1 MQALS
6 KKKTGDI
13 CTIKWMFGIPDVLD
27 FLRSRKIKEG
37 STVQVIQRINGGLIL
52 GMDGKRIAMCDA
64 AADRKKNQNER
75 NLGRGAAHF
84 DFPNTHKRIFVD
96 KCADYGNDF

>member
-37 STVQVIQRINGGLIL
+37 STVQVIQRIKGRKIKMSGTLEEEPLIL
-52 GMDGKRIAMCDA
+52 
-64 AADRKKNQNER
+64 
-75 NLGRGAAHF
+75 
-84 DFPNTHKRIFVD
+84 IFQIPT
-96 KCADYGNDF
+96 KEFS

>member
-37 STVQVIQRINGGLIL
+37 STVQVIQRINGGSVSY
-52 GMDGKRIAMCDA
+52 
-64 AADRKKNQNER
+64 
-75 NLGRGAAHF
+75 
-84 DFPNTHKRIFVD
+84 THLTLPTNSLV
-96 KCADYGNDF
+96 

>member
-13 CTIKWMFGIPDVLD
+13 CTIKWMFG
-27 FLRSRKIKEG
+27 IKEG

-64 AADRKKNQNER
+64 AADRIQ
-75 NLGRGAAHF
+75 
-84 DFPNTHKRIFVD
+84 V
-96 KCADYGNDF
+96 

>member
-1 MQALS
+1 MFLIS
-6 KKKTGDI
+6 YIRIITGVRSFFENLGRRQIGCAAASAEIRRDSI

-64 AADRKKNQNER
+64 AADRIQ
-75 NLGRGAAHF
+75 
-84 DFPNTHKRIFVD
+84 V
-96 KCADYGNDF
+96 

>member
-52 GMDGKRIAMCDA
+52 GMDGKRIAMCFNKYVPGSFQA
-64 AADRKKNQNER
+64 FLYIEPLR
-75 NLGRGAAHF
+75 NSRQ
-84 DFPNTHKRIFVD
+84 IE
-96 KCADYGNDF
+96 

>member
-27 FLRSRKIKEG
+27 FLRSRKIKAGHPE
-37 STVQVIQRINGGLIL
+37 N
-52 GMDGKRIAMCDA
+52 KRWIDPWHGWKTDC
-64 AADRKKNQNER
+64 N
-75 NLGRGAAHF
+75 
-84 DFPNTHKRIFVD
+84 V
-96 KCADYGNDF
+96 

>member
-52 GMDGKRIAMCDA
+52 GKRIAMCDA
-64 AADRKKNQNER
+64 AADRIQ
-75 NLGRGAAHF
+75 
-84 DFPNTHKRIFVD
+84 V
-96 KCADYGNDF
+96 

>member
-52 GMDGKRIAMCDA
+52 GMDG
-64 AADRKKNQNER
+64 NER
-75 NLGRGAAHF
+75 NLGKGAAHF

>member
-52 GMDGKRIAMCDA
+52 GMDGKRIAMCDV
-64 AADRKKNQNER
+64 AADRIQVMK
-75 NLGRGAAHF
+75 GRKIKMSGTLEKEPLILISKYPLKEF
-84 DFPNTHKRIFVD
+84 S
-96 KCADYGNDF
+96 

>member
-1 MQALS
+1 
-6 KKKTGDI
+6 
-13 CTIKWMFGIPDVLD
+13 MFGIPDVLD

-52 GMDGKRIAMCDA
+52 GMDGKRIAMCECSCRPDSGMKG
-64 AADRKKNQNER
+64 RKIKMSGTLEK
-75 NLGRGAAHF
+75 GAAHF

>member
-6 KKKTGDI
+6 TAAPGKVY
-13 CTIKWMFGIPDVLD
+13 TIKWMFGIPDVLD

-37 STVQVIQRINGGLIL
+37 STVQIIQRINGGLIL

-64 AADRKKNQNER
+64 AADRIQ
-75 NLGRGAAHF
+75 
-84 DFPNTHKRIFVD
+84 V
-96 KCADYGNDF
+96 

>member
-1 MQALS
+1 MGIWKIKMSGSSS
-6 KKKTGDI
+6 KVPLILIFLPFIPESGDI

-64 AADRKKNQNER
+64 AADRIQ
-75 NLGRGAAHF
+75 
-84 DFPNTHKRIFVD
+84 V
-96 KCADYGNDF
+96 

>member
-1 MQALS
+1 MSTAAPG
-6 KKKTGDI
+6 KVY
-13 CTIKWMFGIPDVLD
+13 TIKWMFGIPDVLD

-64 AADRKKNQNER
+64 AADRIQ
-75 NLGRGAAHF
+75 
-84 DFPNTHKRIFVD
+84 V
-96 KCADYGNDF
+96 

>member
-52 GMDGKRIAMCDA
+52 GMDVCDGKRRA
-64 AADRKKNQNER
+64 AGFNKVVDLLFTWDRASARRPSASRCRMAE
-75 NLGRGAAHF
+75 AE
-84 DFPNTHKRIFVD
+84 
-96 KCADYGNDF
+96 

>member
-64 AADRKKNQNER
+64 AADRMK
-75 NLGRGAAHF
+75 GRKIKMSGTLEKE
-84 DFPNTHKRIFVD
+84 PLILIFQIPT
-96 KCADYGNDF
+96 KEFS

>member
-37 STVQVIQRINGGLIL
+37 SRTGHPEN
-52 GMDGKRIAMCDA
+52 KRWIDPWHGWKTDC
-64 AADRKKNQNER
+64 N
-75 NLGRGAAHF
+75 
-84 DFPNTHKRIFVD
+84 V
-96 KCADYGNDF
+96 

>member
-37 STVQVIQRINGGLIL
+37 STVQVIQRINGG
-52 GMDGKRIAMCDA
+52 
-64 AADRKKNQNER
+64 DRKSTR
-75 NLGRGAAHF
+75 LTSSHIMLSRMPSSA
-84 DFPNTHKRIFVD
+84 
-96 KCADYGNDF
+96 